1 VIQDAT
7 QEAELTNEDMPDL
20 QTPVFVAEEMGE
32 GLGSGEV
39 LLRRVQK
46 EVRGGTM
53 KPAFL
58 AILYSLLISL
68 KKIDSTPE
76 SNPQTEL
83 LPFWG

>member
-46 EVRGGTM
+46 EVKGGTM
-53 KPAFL
+53 KPGFL

-68 KKIDSTPE
+68 KKIESTPA
-76 SNPQTEL
+76 SNRQPEL
-83 LPFWG
+83 LPF